1 MRRIRSGWSVARWTL
16 PVLMLATAASVASAQ
31 RAHVGARIGYD
42 LKSKNVLLST
52 QATVPITNRAEFYP
66 SLDVYLPDNGSM
78 TGFNGDLKYRFPSTV
93 GAELYIGGGVGV
105 LNRSIAGNSD
115 TSVGA
120 NALLGVE
127 SRSGW
132 VHPFLEG
139 RALMNDNTRFQ
150 MIGGLNFTIGG
161 R

>member
-1 MRRIRSGWSVARWTL
+1 MV
-16 PVLMLATAASVASAQ
+16 TAATVATAQ
-31 RAHVGARIGYD
+31 RAHVGARVGYD
-42 LKSKNVLLST
+42 LHSRNVLVST

-78 TGFNGDLKYRFPSTV
+78 TGFNGDVKYRFPSTV
-93 GAELYIGGGVGV
+93 GAEMYIGGGVGV
-105 LNRSIAGNSD
+105 LNRSVAGNSD

-120 NALLGVE
+120 NALVGVE

-139 RALMNDNTRFQ
+139 RALMNDQTRVQ